1 MAENNPFLTEMRER
15 LESERSHLLK
25 EVASGDAEQRALAE
39 ERHPDIGEEAAAVTE
54 KALLDRLGQD
64 DQAILG
70 NIDAAL
76 SRIESGEYTECS
88 DCGEDIPEERLR
100 AYPMAV
106 RCVQCQ
112 SDFER
117 GLGKGEPA

>member
-1 MAENNPFLTEMRER
+1 MADEKFLNEMRER
-15 LESERSHLLK
+15 LEAERTHLLK

-39 ERHPDIGEEAAAVTE
+39 ERHPDIGEEAAAATE
-54 KALLDRLGQD
+54 KALLGRLEAD
-64 DQAILG
+64 DQATLG
-70 NIDAAL
+70 YIDEAL
-76 SRIESGEYTECS
+76 ERIDSGDYTTCI
-88 DCGEDIPEERLR
+88 DCGDDIPQQRLR

-117 GLGKGEPA
+117 SAGKPS